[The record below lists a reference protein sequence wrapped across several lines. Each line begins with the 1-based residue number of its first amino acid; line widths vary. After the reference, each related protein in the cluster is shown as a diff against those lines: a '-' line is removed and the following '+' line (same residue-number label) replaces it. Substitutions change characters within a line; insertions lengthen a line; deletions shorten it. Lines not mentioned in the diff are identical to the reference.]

1 MKIAELKLSPH
12 LRNKLARAG
21 ITDLRQCLQ
30 QNVTPSAFLRRQTRA
45 RAGTMAD
52 GRRKVQD
59 VVGPE
64 NMAEL
69 FDAVMLHLAGLA
81 TPLQGECKVVAGGNV
96 VALRGGQS
104 RRTDRS
110 A

>member
-1 MKIAELKLSPH
+1 MLIADMNLTPY

-21 ITDLRQCLQ
+21 ITDLRQCLGRD
-30 QNVTPSAFLRRQTRA
+30 VTPSAFLRRQTRA

-69 FDAVMLHLAGLA
+69 FDAVMLHLSRSA
-81 TPLQGECKVVAGGNV
+81 TPLQSERIGVAAGKV
-96 VALRGGQS
+96 VALRRGP
-104 RRTDRS
+104 
-110 A
+110 